1 MRALAA
7 LRRQRI
13 DGAVNLEDLESLM
26 ANEVF
31 IGNRFD
37 LIGPYNATILH
48 VSNFRDEIA
57 YHSNLD
63 RCNKDD
69 TEDYLAMHECLVS
82 ELYSHLETILKHT
95 GYQLNQVAAPAADGV
110 TAVGDFGIKIH
121 MHNVLIIFTFT
132 LKINLAVSSLFFLA
146 PSLILL

>member
-1 MRALAA
+1 MRIRSIVAKMFSEKDFDVPYTGRVSWAEIMEKIMLSSVHKCVATHLKGPQDKTDTEGSASNSQGATLKHTEPLAEQYALRHTPNFLMRALAA
-7 LRRQRI
+7 LRCQRI

-57 YHSNLD
+57 Y
-63 RCNKDD
+63 
-69 TEDYLAMHECLVS
+69 
-82 ELYSHLETILKHT
+82 
-95 GYQLNQVAAPAADGV
+95 
-110 TAVGDFGIKIH
+110 
-121 MHNVLIIFTFT
+121 
-132 LKINLAVSSLFFLA
+132 
-146 PSLILL
+146 